1 MENDLGRTVWP
12 EWQIVREIG
21 RGTFGVVYEAARQ
34 EHSVTSRSAIKVISI
49 PQNQS
54 EVDSL
59 RSEGLTRN
67 ETRTYLQG
75 VVNDFISEIQIMES
89 FKGVQNIVS
98 VEDYKVV
105 EREQE
110 IGWEIYIRME
120 LLTPFTSYIR
130 GRELSEKDVIKLGCD
145 ICTALELC
153 EKRGVIHR
161 DIKPENIFVNDFG
174 DYKLGDFGIARK
186 LENVSGGFSRKGTYN
201 YMAPEIEQGRE
212 YDATADIYSL
222 GLVLYRFMN
231 RNRMPF
237 IETERQLISPG
248 ERMGAVRRR
257 LDGEP
262 LPVPCDASYDMA
274 QVILCACDPDP
285 EKRFMSASAMKNAL
299 LNVKTDSGE
308 QYSEPYTKSPEG
320 PSPEPYRK
328 SYESYTEPLRESFS
342 DTYGEKTLGSS
353 RRKKK
358 SGISKILAA
367 VFSVVFLSGV
377 VFYAVPHFVDRLVG
391 SESEKEEEK
400 QEPTEKPSLAP
411 TAKLSPKPTA
421 EPSSEPEAASLK
433 LCDLLED
440 NNSPLVAYRFSR
452 DGQGIYYGNAIGGD
466 SIDEENCFAVNLDS
480 LDEEYKYFQGRV
492 FLNYDYLGEENYFG
506 YVGLYLDGKCEFFA
520 HPFNKEYEPE
530 SFCLDL
536 TDKKK
541 LEIVI
546 QGANELRIADAIFS
560 EKKTDY
566 NSMHDS
572 PGKNVN
578 PLESLPVRDNTNTQ
592 RFLTNARDSNGE
604 IYYNVLAGNMS
615 DFVNTM
621 TYALDGKYTVFSAR
635 AFMNYHYRNITT
647 TNTYIAVDVD
657 GERKYQSD
665 VIQSG
670 MQPDDFEIDVTGAQD
685 LTISIE
691 GRNFAR
697 LADISLR

>member
-1 MENDLGRTVWP
+1 MANDLGKTVWP

-59 RSEGLTRN
+59 RSEGLTKN

-120 LLTPFTSYIR
+120 LLTPFTGYIR
-130 GRELSEKDVIKLGCD
+130 GRELSEKEVIKLGCD

-174 DYKLGDFGIARK
+174 DFKLGDFGIARR

-237 IETERQLISPG
+237 IETERQLMSPG
-248 ERMGAVRRR
+248 ERIGAVRRR

-262 LPVPCDASYDMA
+262 LPAPCDASYDMA
-274 QVILCACDPDP
+274 QVILYACDPDP
-285 EKRFMSASAMKNAL
+285 GKRFMSASAMKNAL
-299 LNVKTDSGE
+299 LNVRTDTGSL
-308 QYSEPYTKSPEG
+308 K
-320 PSPEPYRK
+320 
-328 SYESYTEPLRESFS
+328 ESFS
-342 DTYGEKTLGSS
+342 GEETLREPRSGYEEETLVSS
-353 RRKKK
+353 GRKKK
-358 SGISKILAA
+358 NGIWKIPAVVLA
-367 VFSVVFLSGV
+367 VLLLSSA
-377 VFYAVPHFVDRLVG
+377 VFYAVPHFVDKLVS
-391 SESEKEEEK
+391 SEAQKEKN
-400 QEPTEKPSLAP
+400 EPEPA
-411 TAKLSPKPTA
+411 A
-421 EPSSEPEAASLK
+421 EPSPEPEAASLK
-433 LCDLLED
+433 LRDLLTE
-440 NNSPLVAYRFSR
+440 NNSRLVAYRFSR

-466 SIDEENCFAVNLDS
+466 CIDDENCFSVELDS
-480 LDEEYKYFQGRV
+480 LDEEYNYFQGKV
-492 FLNYDYLGEENYFG
+492 FLNYDYLGEDNYYG
-506 YVGLYLDGKCEFFA
+506 YVGLYLDGECKFFA
-520 HPFNKEYEPE
+520 HPYNEEYEPE

-536 TDKKK
+536 TGKKE

-546 QGANELRIADAIFS
+546 QGANELRIADAVFS
-560 EKKTDY
+560 EQETDY
-566 NSMHDS
+566 NSRHDS
-572 PGKNVN
+572 PWKNVN

-621 TYALDGKYTVFSAR
+621 TYALDGKYTTFSAR
-635 AFMNYHYRNITT
+635 AFMNYHYRNISS

-670 MQPDDFEIDVTGAQD
+670 MQPDDFVIDVTGAQD
-685 LTISIE
+685 LTISIV

-697 LADISLR
+697 LGNVSLK

>member
-1 MENDLGRTVWP
+1 MANDLGKTVWP

-59 RSEGLTRN
+59 RSEGLTKN

-120 LLTPFTSYIR
+120 LLTPFTGYIR
-130 GRELSEKDVIKLGCD
+130 GRELSEKEVIKLGCD

-174 DYKLGDFGIARK
+174 DFKLGDFGIARR

-237 IETERQLISPG
+237 IETERQLMSPG
-248 ERMGAVRRR
+248 ERIGAVRRR

-262 LPVPCDASYDMA
+262 LPAPCDASYDMA
-274 QVILCACDPDP
+274 QVILYACDPDP
-285 EKRFMSASAMKNAL
+285 GKRFMSASAMKNAL
-299 LNVKTDSGE
+299 LNVRTDTGSL
-308 QYSEPYTKSPEG
+308 K
-320 PSPEPYRK
+320 
-328 SYESYTEPLRESFS
+328 ESFS
-342 DTYGEKTLGSS
+342 GEETLREPRSGYEEETLVSS
-353 RRKKK
+353 GRKKK
-358 SGISKILAA
+358 NGIWKIPAVVLA
-367 VFSVVFLSGV
+367 VLLLSSA
-377 VFYAVPHFVDRLVG
+377 VFYAVPHFVDKLVS
-391 SESEKEEEK
+391 SEAQKEKN
-400 QEPTEKPSLAP
+400 EPEPA
-411 TAKLSPKPTA
+411 A
-421 EPSSEPEAASLK
+421 EPSPEPEAASLK
-433 LCDLLED
+433 LRDLLTE
-440 NNSPLVAYRFSR
+440 NNSRLVAYRFSR

-466 SIDEENCFAVNLDS
+466 CIDDENCFSVELDS
-480 LDEEYKYFQGRV
+480 LDEEYNYFQGKV
-492 FLNYDYLGEENYFG
+492 FLNYDYLGEDNYYG
-506 YVGLYLDGKCEFFA
+506 YVGLYLDGECKFFA
-520 HPFNKEYEPE
+520 HPYNEEYEPE

-536 TDKKK
+536 TGKKE

-546 QGANELRIADAIFS
+546 QGANELRIADAVFS
-560 EKKTDY
+560 EQETDY
-566 NSMHDS
+566 NSRHDS
-572 PGKNVN
+572 PWKNVN

-621 TYALDGKYTVFSAR
+621 TYALDGKYTTFSAR
-635 AFMNYHYRNITT
+635 AFMNYHYRNISS

-670 MQPDDFEIDVTGAQD
+670 MQPDDFVIDVTGAQD

-697 LADISLR
+697 LGNVSLK

>member
-1 MENDLGRTVWP
+1 MANDLGKTVWP

-59 RSEGLTRN
+59 RSEGLTKN

-120 LLTPFTSYIR
+120 LLTPFTDYIR
-130 GRELSEKDVIKLGCD
+130 GRELSEKEVIKLGCD

-174 DYKLGDFGIARK
+174 DFKLGDFGIARR

-237 IETERQLISPG
+237 IETERQLMSPG
-248 ERMGAVRRR
+248 ERIGAVRRR

-262 LPVPCDASYDMA
+262 LPAPCDASYDMA
-274 QVILCACDPDP
+274 QVILYACDPDP
-285 EKRFMSASAMKNAL
+285 GKRFMSASAMKNAL
-299 LNVKTDSGE
+299 LNVRTDTGSL
-308 QYSEPYTKSPEG
+308 K
-320 PSPEPYRK
+320 
-328 SYESYTEPLRESFS
+328 ESFS
-342 DTYGEKTLGSS
+342 GEETLREPRSGYEEETLVSS
-353 RRKKK
+353 GRKKK
-358 SGISKILAA
+358 NGIWKIPAVILA
-367 VFSVVFLSGV
+367 VLLLSSA
-377 VFYAVPHFVDRLVG
+377 VFYAVPHFVDKLVS
-391 SESEKEEEK
+391 SEAQKEKN
-400 QEPTEKPSLAP
+400 EPEPA
-411 TAKLSPKPTA
+411 A
-421 EPSSEPEAASLK
+421 EPSPEPEAASLK
-433 LCDLLED
+433 LRDLLTE
-440 NNSPLVAYRFSR
+440 NNSRLVAYRFSR

-466 SIDEENCFAVNLDS
+466 CIDDENCFSVELDS
-480 LDEEYKYFQGRV
+480 LDEEYNYFQGKV
-492 FLNYDYLGEENYFG
+492 FLNYDYLGEDNYYG
-506 YVGLYLDGKCEFFA
+506 YVGLYLDGECKFFA
-520 HPFNKEYEPE
+520 HPYNDEYEPE

-536 TDKKK
+536 TGKKE

-546 QGANELRIADAIFS
+546 QGANELRIADAVFS
-560 EKKTDY
+560 EQETDY
-566 NSMHDS
+566 NSRHDS
-572 PGKNVN
+572 PWKNVN

-621 TYALDGKYTVFSAR
+621 TYALDGKYTTFSAR
-635 AFMNYHYRNITT
+635 AFMNYHYRNISS

-670 MQPDDFEIDVTGAQD
+670 MQPDDFVIDVTGAQD

-697 LADISLR
+697 LGNVSLK

>member
-1 MENDLGRTVWP
+1 MANDLGKTVWP

-59 RSEGLTRN
+59 RSEGLTKN

-120 LLTPFTSYIR
+120 LLTPFTGYIR
-130 GRELSEKDVIKLGCD
+130 GRELSEKEVIKLGCD

-174 DYKLGDFGIARK
+174 DFKLGDFGIARR

-237 IETERQLISPG
+237 IETERQLMSPG
-248 ERMGAVRRR
+248 ERIGAVRRR

-262 LPVPCDASYDMA
+262 LPAPCDASYDMA
-274 QVILCACDPDP
+274 QVILYACDPNP
-285 EKRFMSASAMKNAL
+285 GKRFMSASAMKNAL
-299 LNVKTDSGE
+299 LNVRTDTGSL
-308 QYSEPYTKSPEG
+308 K
-320 PSPEPYRK
+320 
-328 SYESYTEPLRESFS
+328 ESFS
-342 DTYGEKTLGSS
+342 GEETLREPRSGYEEETLVSS
-353 RRKKK
+353 GRKKK
-358 SGISKILAA
+358 NGIWKIPAVILA
-367 VFSVVFLSGV
+367 VLLLSSA
-377 VFYAVPHFVDRLVG
+377 VFYAVPHFVDKLVS
-391 SESEKEEEK
+391 SEAQKEKN
-400 QEPTEKPSLAP
+400 EPEPA
-411 TAKLSPKPTA
+411 A
-421 EPSSEPEAASLK
+421 EPSPEPEAASLK
-433 LCDLLED
+433 LRDLLTE
-440 NNSPLVAYRFSR
+440 NNSRLVAYRFSR

-466 SIDEENCFAVNLDS
+466 CIDDENCFSVELDS
-480 LDEEYKYFQGRV
+480 LDEEYNYFQGKV
-492 FLNYDYLGEENYFG
+492 FLNYDYLGEDNYYG
-506 YVGLYLDGKCEFFA
+506 YVGLYLDGECKFFA
-520 HPFNKEYEPE
+520 HPYNEEYEPE

-536 TDKKK
+536 TGKKE

-546 QGANELRIADAIFS
+546 QGANELRIADAVFS
-560 EKKTDY
+560 EQETDY
-566 NSMHDS
+566 NSRHDS
-572 PGKNVN
+572 PWKNVN

-621 TYALDGKYTVFSAR
+621 TYALDGKYTTFSAR
-635 AFMNYHYRNITT
+635 AFMNYHYRNISS

-670 MQPDDFEIDVTGAQD
+670 MQPDDFVIDVTGAQD

-697 LADISLR
+697 LGNVSLK

>member
-1 MENDLGRTVWP
+1 MANDLGKTVWP

-59 RSEGLTRN
+59 RSEGLTKN

-120 LLTPFTSYIR
+120 LLTPFTGYIR
-130 GRELSEKDVIKLGCD
+130 GRELSEKEVIKLGCD

-174 DYKLGDFGIARK
+174 DFKLGDFGIARR

-237 IETERQLISPG
+237 IETERQLMSPG
-248 ERMGAVRRR
+248 ERIGAVRRR

-262 LPVPCDASYDMA
+262 LPAPCDASYDMA
-274 QVILCACDPDP
+274 QVILYACDPDP
-285 EKRFMSASAMKNAL
+285 GKRFMSASAMKNAL
-299 LNVKTDSGE
+299 LNVRTDTGSL
-308 QYSEPYTKSPEG
+308 K
-320 PSPEPYRK
+320 
-328 SYESYTEPLRESFS
+328 ESFS
-342 DTYGEKTLGSS
+342 GEETLREPRSGYEEETLVSS
-353 RRKKK
+353 GRKKK
-358 SGISKILAA
+358 NGIWKIPAVILA
-367 VFSVVFLSGV
+367 VLLLSSA
-377 VFYAVPHFVDRLVG
+377 VFYAVPHFVDKLVS
-391 SESEKEEEK
+391 SEAQKEKN
-400 QEPTEKPSLAP
+400 EPEPA
-411 TAKLSPKPTA
+411 A
-421 EPSSEPEAASLK
+421 EPSPEPEAASLK
-433 LCDLLED
+433 LRDLLTE
-440 NNSPLVAYRFSR
+440 NNSRLVAYRFSR

-466 SIDEENCFAVNLDS
+466 CIDDENCFSVELDS
-480 LDEEYKYFQGRV
+480 LDEEYNYFQGKV
-492 FLNYDYLGEENYFG
+492 FLNYDYLGEDNYYG
-506 YVGLYLDGKCEFFA
+506 YVGLYLDGECKFFA
-520 HPFNKEYEPE
+520 HPYNEEYEPE

-536 TDKKK
+536 TGKKE

-546 QGANELRIADAIFS
+546 QGANELRIADAVFS
-560 EKKTDY
+560 EQETDY
-566 NSMHDS
+566 NSRHDS
-572 PGKNVN
+572 PWKNVN

-621 TYALDGKYTVFSAR
+621 TYALDGKYTTFSAR
-635 AFMNYHYRNITT
+635 AFMNYHYRNISS

-670 MQPDDFEIDVTGAQD
+670 MQPDDFVIDVTGAQD

-697 LADISLR
+697 LGNVSLK

>member
-1 MENDLGRTVWP
+1 MANDLGKTVWP

-59 RSEGLTRN
+59 RSEGLTKN

-120 LLTPFTSYIR
+120 LLTPFTDYIR
-130 GRELSEKDVIKLGCD
+130 GRELSEKEVIKLGCD

-174 DYKLGDFGIARK
+174 DFKLGDFGIARR

-237 IETERQLISPG
+237 IETERQLMSPG
-248 ERMGAVRRR
+248 ERIGAVRRR

-262 LPVPCDASYDMA
+262 LPAPCDASYDMA
-274 QVILCACDPDP
+274 QVILYACDPDP
-285 EKRFMSASAMKNAL
+285 GKRFMSASAMKNAL
-299 LNVKTDSGE
+299 LNVRTDTGSL
-308 QYSEPYTKSPEG
+308 K
-320 PSPEPYRK
+320 
-328 SYESYTEPLRESFS
+328 ESFS
-342 DTYGEKTLGSS
+342 GEETLREPRSGYEEETLVSS
-353 RRKKK
+353 GRKKK
-358 SGISKILAA
+358 NGIWKIPAVILA
-367 VFSVVFLSGV
+367 VLLLSSA
-377 VFYAVPHFVDRLVG
+377 VFYAVPHFVDKLVS
-391 SESEKEEEK
+391 SEAQKEKN
-400 QEPTEKPSLAP
+400 EPEPA
-411 TAKLSPKPTA
+411 A
-421 EPSSEPEAASLK
+421 EPSPEPEAASLK
-433 LCDLLED
+433 LRDLLTE
-440 NNSPLVAYRFSR
+440 NNSRLVAYRFSR

-466 SIDEENCFAVNLDS
+466 CIDDENCFSVELDS
-480 LDEEYKYFQGRV
+480 LDEEYNYFQGKV
-492 FLNYDYLGEENYFG
+492 FLNYDYLGEDNYYG
-506 YVGLYLDGKCEFFA
+506 YVGLYLDGECKFFA
-520 HPFNKEYEPE
+520 HPYNEEYEPE

-536 TDKKK
+536 TGKKE

-546 QGANELRIADAIFS
+546 QGANELRIADAVFS
-560 EKKTDY
+560 EQETDY
-566 NSMHDS
+566 NSRHDS
-572 PGKNVN
+572 PWKNVN

-621 TYALDGKYTVFSAR
+621 TYALDGKYTTFSAR
-635 AFMNYHYRNITT
+635 AFMNYHYRNISS

-670 MQPDDFEIDVTGAQD
+670 MQPDDFVIDVTGAQD

-697 LADISLR
+697 LGNVSLK

>member
-1 MENDLGRTVWP
+1 MVNDLGKTVWP

-21 RGTFGVVYEAARQ
+21 RGSFGVVYEAARW
-34 EHSVTSRSAIKVISI
+34 EHSMTSRSAIKVISI

-59 RSEGLTRN
+59 RSEGLTKN

-75 VVNDFISEIQIMES
+75 VVNDFIGEIQIMES

-120 LLTPFTSYIR
+120 LLTPFTSFIR
-130 GRELSEKDVIKLGCD
+130 GRTLSEKEVIKLGCD
-145 ICTALELC
+145 ICTALELS
-153 EKRGVIHR
+153 EKRGIIHR
-161 DIKPENIFVNDFG
+161 DIKPENIFINDFG

-212 YDATADIYSL
+212 YNATADIYSL
-222 GLVLYRFMN
+222 GLVLYRLMN

-237 IETERQLISPG
+237 IETDRQLVSPG

-257 LDGEP
+257 LDGEK
-262 LPVPCDASYDMA
+262 LPAPCDASYDMA

-285 EKRFMSASAMKNAL
+285 EKRFMSAQAMKNAL
-299 LNVKTDSGE
+299 LNVRTDTEPLRGAFGGSGE
-308 QYSEPYTKSPEG
+308 ETLREDRSVYKKETAVSSGKNKKSRIWIIPAVLLAVLLLSAAVFLAVPRFVDKLVSSEIKKEKAEPEPTAALSAKPTEKAAAKPSAEPAKE
-320 PSPEPYRK
+320 PSPEP
-328 SYESYTEPLRESFS
+328 E
-342 DTYGEKTLGSS
+342 
-353 RRKKK
+353 
-358 SGISKILAA
+358 A
-367 VFSVVFLSGV
+367 V
-377 VFYAVPHFVDRLVG
+377 
-391 SESEKEEEK
+391 
-400 QEPTEKPSLAP
+400 
-411 TAKLSPKPTA
+411 
-421 EPSSEPEAASLK
+421 SLK
-433 LCDLLED
+433 LRDLLNED
-440 NNSPLVAYRFSR
+440 NSQLVAYRFSQ

-466 SIDEENCFAVNLDS
+466 CIDDENCFSVDLDS
-480 LDEEYKYFQGRV
+480 LDEEYNYFQGKV
-492 FLNYDYLGEENYFG
+492 FLNHDYLGEENYNG
-506 YVGLYLDGKCEFFA
+506 YVGLYLDGECKFFA
-520 HPFNKEYEPE
+520 HPYNDEYEPE
-530 SFCLDL
+530 SFCLEL
-536 TDKKK
+536 TGKKE

-546 QGANELRIADAIFS
+546 QGANEMRIADAVFS
-560 EKKTDY
+560 EKETDY
-566 NSMHDS
+566 NSMHES
-572 PGKNVN
+572 PGQNVN
-578 PLESLPVRDNTNTQ
+578 PLENLPVRDNTSTQ
-592 RFLTNARDSNGE
+592 RFLTNARDSNGD

-621 TYALDGKYTVFSAR
+621 TYALDGNYTTFSAR
-635 AFMNYHYRNITT
+635 AFMNYHYRNISS

-657 GERKYQSD
+657 GVRKYQSD

-670 MQPDDFEIDVTGAQD
+670 MQPDDFVIDVTGAQD

-697 LADISLR
+697 LADISLK

>member
-1 MENDLGRTVWP
+1 MANDLGKTVWP

-59 RSEGLTRN
+59 RSEGLTKN

-120 LLTPFTSYIR
+120 LLTPFTGYIR
-130 GRELSEKDVIKLGCD
+130 GRELSEKEVIKLGCD

-174 DYKLGDFGIARK
+174 DFKLGDFGIARR

-237 IETERQLISPG
+237 IETERQLMSPG
-248 ERMGAVRRR
+248 ERIGAVRRR

-262 LPVPCDASYDMA
+262 LPAPCDASYDMA
-274 QVILCACDPDP
+274 QVILYACDPDP
-285 EKRFMSASAMKNAL
+285 GKRFMSASAMKNAL
-299 LNVKTDSGE
+299 LNVRTDTGSL
-308 QYSEPYTKSPEG
+308 K
-320 PSPEPYRK
+320 
-328 SYESYTEPLRESFS
+328 ESFS
-342 DTYGEKTLGSS
+342 GEETLREPRSGYEEETLVSS
-353 RRKKK
+353 GRKKK
-358 SGISKILAA
+358 NGIWKIPAVVLA
-367 VFSVVFLSGV
+367 VLLLSSA
-377 VFYAVPHFVDRLVG
+377 VFYAVPHFVDKLVS
-391 SESEKEEEK
+391 SEAQKEKN
-400 QEPTEKPSLAP
+400 EPEPA
-411 TAKLSPKPTA
+411 A
-421 EPSSEPEAASLK
+421 EPSPEPEAASLK
-433 LCDLLED
+433 LRDLLTE
-440 NNSPLVAYRFSR
+440 NNSRLVAYRFSR

-466 SIDEENCFAVNLDS
+466 CIDDENCFSVELDS
-480 LDEEYKYFQGRV
+480 LDEEYNYFQGKV
-492 FLNYDYLGEENYFG
+492 FLNYDYLGEDNYYG
-506 YVGLYLDGKCEFFA
+506 YVGLYLDGECKFFA
-520 HPFNKEYEPE
+520 HPYNEEYEPE

-536 TDKKK
+536 TGKKE

-546 QGANELRIADAIFS
+546 QGANELRIADAVFS
-560 EKKTDY
+560 EQETDY
-566 NSMHDS
+566 NSRHDS

-621 TYALDGKYTVFSAR
+621 TYALDGKYTTFSAR
-635 AFMNYHYRNITT
+635 AFMNYHYRNISS

-670 MQPDDFEIDVTGAQD
+670 MQPDDFVIDVTGAQD

-697 LADISLR
+697 LGNVSLK

>member
-1 MENDLGRTVWP
+1 MANDLGKTVWP

-59 RSEGLTRN
+59 RSEGLTKN

-120 LLTPFTSYIR
+120 LLTPFTGYIR
-130 GRELSEKDVIKLGCD
+130 GRELSEKEVIKLGCD

-174 DYKLGDFGIARK
+174 DFKLGDFGIARR

-201 YMAPEIEQGRE
+201 YMAPEIKQGRE

-237 IETERQLISPG
+237 IETERQLMSPG
-248 ERMGAVRRR
+248 ERIGAVRRR

-262 LPVPCDASYDMA
+262 LPAPCDASYDMA
-274 QVILCACDPDP
+274 QVILYACDPDP
-285 EKRFMSASAMKNAL
+285 GKRFMSASAMKNAL
-299 LNVKTDSGE
+299 LNVRTDTGSL
-308 QYSEPYTKSPEG
+308 K
-320 PSPEPYRK
+320 
-328 SYESYTEPLRESFS
+328 ESFS
-342 DTYGEKTLGSS
+342 GEETLREPRSGYEEETLVSS
-353 RRKKK
+353 GRKKK
-358 SGISKILAA
+358 NGIWKIPAVILA
-367 VFSVVFLSGV
+367 VLLLSSA
-377 VFYAVPHFVDRLVG
+377 VFYAVPHFVDKLVS
-391 SESEKEEEK
+391 SEAQKEKN
-400 QEPTEKPSLAP
+400 EPEPA
-411 TAKLSPKPTA
+411 A
-421 EPSSEPEAASLK
+421 EPSPEPEAASLK
-433 LCDLLED
+433 LRDLLTE
-440 NNSPLVAYRFSR
+440 NNSRLVAYRFSR

-466 SIDEENCFAVNLDS
+466 CIDDENCFSVELDS
-480 LDEEYKYFQGRV
+480 LDEEYNYFQGKV
-492 FLNYDYLGEENYFG
+492 FLNYDYLGEDNYYG
-506 YVGLYLDGKCEFFA
+506 YVGLYLDGECKFFA
-520 HPFNKEYEPE
+520 HPYNEEYEPE

-536 TDKKK
+536 TGKKE

-546 QGANELRIADAIFS
+546 QGANELRIADAVFS
-560 EKKTDY
+560 EQETDY
-566 NSMHDS
+566 NSRHDS
-572 PGKNVN
+572 PWKNVN

-621 TYALDGKYTVFSAR
+621 TYALDGKYTTFSAR
-635 AFMNYHYRNITT
+635 AFMNYHYRNISS

-670 MQPDDFEIDVTGAQD
+670 MQPDDFVIDVTGAQD

-697 LADISLR
+697 LGNVSLK